1 MRILFSMRNL
11 WYVRIFESVIR
22 ELAARGHDVH
32 LLAERGE
39 QNDLA
44 RDWNEA
50 AAALAAGHPNIT
62 FAWAPR
68 RIEDDWIDLRLM
80 IRLGID
86 HLRFLEPDYEQTPK
100 LAGRARMRTPGLIVR
115 LADAPL
121 LRSKP
126 GRRLLAGVLR
136 LAERAMP
143 IDPDVAACIESHRAD
158 VILVTPLLTLGSEQ
172 QDVVRTACRLGVPT
186 ALCVG
191 SWDHLSSKALI
202 REQPHR
208 VFVWNETQKREA
220 VTLHHIPESR
230 VAVTGAQ
237 CFDQWFDRRPT
248 LEREAFCRKVGLDS
262 SRPYVLYVCSALFE
276 GSPNEAEFFVR
287 WAAELRRSGSPAL
300 RDAGILVRPHPKRG
314 FEWDHVDVSA
324 LDNVALW
331 PPRAVA
337 PMDEPTKSD
346 YFDSLYHSAVVVGL
360 NTSALIEGG
369 IVGRA
374 VHTILLPEFFENQE
388 GTLHFQYLLDGGLL
402 KYTRALSTHVEQV
415 GQSLHEA
422 NPGVHHNRAFVES
435 FVRPNG
441 LTVPATPGFAESVED
456 LATLRPRAQSDPF
469 WVPLLRLALAPLA
482 RHTSGT
488 FAQQVSRERRRRRKR
503 RNKEERVAMLEATR
517 AAQKIRIQ
525 EEREARRQAEARQR
539 LDLLEQKRN
548 ERAATKQRHLE
559 EKRRQKSERAA
570 QWKREKRRRAFNARL
585 AGYYRR
591 LLRPFMA
598 NR

>member
-1 MRILFSMRNL
+1 MRNL
-11 WYVRIFESVIR
+11 WYVRIFESVVR
-22 ELAARGHDVH
+22 ELAARGHLIH

-100 LAGRARMRTPGLIVR
+100 LAARARMRTPGLIIR

-121 LRSKP
+121 LRSRL
-126 GRRLLAGVLR
+126 GRRLLAGGLR
-136 LAERAMP
+136 VAERAMP
-143 IDPDVAACIESHRAD
+143 IDPDVAACIESHGAD
-158 VILVTPLLTLGSEQ
+158 VILVTPLLTLGSDQ
-172 QDVVRTACRLGVPT
+172 QDVVRTARRVGVPT

-202 REQPHR
+202 RDQPDR

-220 VTLHHIPESR
+220 VALHHVPESR

-237 CFDQWFDRRPT
+237 CFDQWFDRQPT
-248 LEREAFCRKVGLDS
+248 LGREAFCRKVGLDP

-276 GSPNEAEFFVR
+276 GSPNEAEFAAR
-287 WAAELRRSGSPAL
+287 WASEIRDSADPAV
-300 RDAGILVRPHPKRG
+300 RNAGILIRPHPKRG
-314 FEWDHVDVSA
+314 FEWDHVDVSGR
-324 LDNVALW
+324 DNVAIW

-346 YFDSLYHSAVVVGL
+346 YFDSMYHSAVVVGL
-360 NTSALIEGG
+360 NTSALIEAG

-388 GTLHFQYLLDGGLL
+388 GTLHFHYLIEGGLL
-402 KYTRALSTHVEQV
+402 RCARDLPSHVLQL
-415 GQSLHEA
+415 GRSLQEA
-422 NPGVHHNRAFVES
+422 DPRVHHNKVFVEA
-435 FVRPNG
+435 FVRPKG
-441 LTVPATPGFAESVED
+441 LAVAAAPGFAESVEE
-456 LATLRPRAQSDPF
+456 LAAMRPRAEADPF
-469 WVPLLRLALAPLA
+469 WIPLLRTALVPLA

-488 FAQQVSRERRRRRKR
+488 FAQQVSRERRRRQKR
-503 RNKEERVAMLEATR
+503 RNKEERVAMLEAART
-517 AAQKIRIQ
+517 AQKTQIQ
-525 EEREARRQAEARQR
+525 EEREARRAAEARQR
-539 LDLLEQKRN
+539 LEQLEQKRT
-548 ERAATKQRHLE
+548 ERAATKERRLQ
-559 EKRRQKSERAA
+559 EKRREKNERAA
-570 QWKREKRRRAFNARL
+570 QWKREKRRRALNARL

-591 LLRPFMA
+591 LMRPFMA